1 MIIFLRYFK
10 KCKILL
16 ITATSRV
23 FTTNWRNQ
31 YTNAQPHPSTNH
43 AHTITQR
50 NSKPLAHNRPDT
62 RLKEQTRHGPLKHN
76 RNKLPDFW
84 IYSFFSDVFVFKTW
98 LLDAV
103 PVKMRCSTMR
113 NNSMYLAIRQSA
125 HPLITRLPEIFC
137 RIENTENDTSLRP
150 DSDPKK
156 SWNAI
161 FSQCAWRYIRSFSVG
176 VRGHAHH
183 LTISF
188 VFADEPGGAVTTTV
202 DLLKRGVELNSR
214 KYHNKPSKTPS
225 PPPPQIPGGES
236 GTKGHLL

>member
-1 MIIFLRYFK
+1 MYSQQTDATSTQTPNHTHLLTTLTQLLTKRNSIIF
-10 KCKILL
+10 
-16 ITATSRV
+16 
-23 FTTNWRNQ
+23 
-31 YTNAQPHPSTNH
+31 
-43 AHTITQR
+43 
-50 NSKPLAHNRPDT
+50 AHNRPDT
-62 RLKEQTRHGPLKHN
+62 HVKEQTRQGPLKHN